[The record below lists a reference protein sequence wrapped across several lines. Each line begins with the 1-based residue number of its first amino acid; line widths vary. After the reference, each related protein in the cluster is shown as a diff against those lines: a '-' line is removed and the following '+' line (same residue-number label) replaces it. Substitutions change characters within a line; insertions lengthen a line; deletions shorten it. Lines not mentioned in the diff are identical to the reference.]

1 MKYSINQK
9 NSLLRRRGFTEE
21 EIANNL
27 SDYLAGDSWK
37 IRSISVEEVRESFDS
52 DVLNKLFDKDS
63 IPDYSFANPFT
74 VHGFKFFANNPIQ
87 FNVPTAELDPY
98 IAAFVRAVNLCG
110 AFTGMS
116 CDGWHKDQDK
126 SYYREMKLWFPD
138 RYSVLWLSIII
149 EYVFGESWKGKPK
162 YDDTSLWYD
171 QWEPVQK
178 DKESF
183 KAERLGLY
191 QSKSMMIY
199 RITKGREKEAYS
211 KVYKYAEF
219 LMEHKEELLSIR
231 SNVIEVIRDIEYIDS
246 VGFLELRRRMLS
258 ICKNELILLSQNEN
272 I

>member
-1 MKYSINQK
+1 MQLTLNQK
-9 NSLLRRRGFTEE
+9 TNLLRQRGFTEE

-27 SDYLAGDSWK
+27 SDYLSNDSWK
-37 IRSISVEEVRESFDS
+37 IKSVSVEEVRESFDS

-116 CDGWHKDQDK
+116 CD
-126 SYYREMKLWFPD
+126 
-138 RYSVLWLSIII
+138 SVLWLSIII

-178 DKESF
+178 DEDSF

-199 RITKGREKEAYS
+199 RITKGNEKEAYS
-211 KVYKYAEF
+211 KVYKYAEY
-219 LMEHKEELLSIR
+219 MQKNQSELVSIR
-231 SNVIEVIRDIEYIDS
+231 ERIVEGLKGIDNIETL
-246 VGFLELRRRMLS
+246 GFLEVRRRMLS
-258 ICKNELILLSQNEN
+258 ICKNDLILLSQNEN
-272 I
+272 K

>member
-1 MKYSINQK
+1 MRYSIDQK
-9 NSLLRRRGFTEE
+9 SSLLRRRGFTEE

-219 LMEHKEELLSIR
+219 LMEHKEALLSIR
-231 SNVIEVIRDIEYIDS
+231 SNVIEVIRDIEDIDS

-258 ICKNELILLSQNEN
+258 ICKNDLILLSQNEN
-272 I
+272 K

>member
-1 MKYSINQK
+1 MRYSIDQK
-9 NSLLRRRGFTEE
+9 SSLLRRRGFTEE

-27 SDYLAGDSWK
+27 RDYLTGDSWK
-37 IRSISVEEVRESFDS
+37 IGSISVEEVRESFDS
-52 DVLNKLFDKDS
+52 EVLNKLFDKDS
-63 IPDYSFANPFT
+63 IPYYSFANPFDEY
-74 VHGFKFFANNPIQ
+74 GFSFFEENPIR
-87 FNVPTAELDPY
+87 FELPAAELDPY
-98 IAAFVRAVNLCG
+98 IAAFVRAINLIG

-116 CDGWHKDQDK
+116 CDGWHKKQDK
-126 SYYREMKLWFPD
+126 CFYREMKLWFPD
-138 RYSVLWLSIII
+138 RYSVLWLSIIL

-178 DKESF
+178 DEESF

-211 KVYKYAEF
+211 KVYKYAEY
-219 LMEHKEELLSIR
+219 MQKNQSELVSIR
-231 SNVIEVIRDIEYIDS
+231 DRIVEGLKEIDNIETL
-246 VGFLELRRRMLS
+246 GFLEVRRRMLS

-272 I
+272 K

>member
-1 MKYSINQK
+1 MRYSIDQK
-9 NSLLRRRGFTEE
+9 SSLLRRRGFTEE

-27 SDYLAGDSWK
+27 RDYLTGDSWK
-37 IRSISVEEVRESFDS
+37 IGSISVEEVRESFDS
-52 DVLNKLFDKDS
+52 DVLNKLFEKDS
-63 IPDYSFANPFT
+63 IPNYSFANPFT

-98 IAAFVRAVNLCG
+98 IAAFVRTVNLCG

-138 RYSVLWLSIII
+138 RYSVLWLSIIL

-211 KVYKYAEF
+211 KVYKYAGF

-231 SNVIEVIRDIEYIDS
+231 SNVIEVVRDIEDIDS

-258 ICKNELILLSQNEN
+258 ICKNDLIVLSQNEN
-272 I
+272 K